1 MAVKHFRELEVW
13 KKAMDLVVGCYR
25 HTDPFPSHEQ
35 FGLTSQIR
43 RAAVSV
49 SANIAEGQ
57 ARFHTSEF
65 LYHLSV
71 ASGSLAELETLLEI
85 SSRLGYLKQPQLER
99 LLAGCQEVGRMLQ
112 RLRQALERRQPNEP
126 GRA

>member
-13 KKAMDLVVGCYR
+13 KKAIELVIGCYR
-25 HTDPFPSHEQ
+25 HTDLFPAKEQ

-57 ARFHTSEF
+57 ARFHTAEF

-85 SSRLGYLKQPQLER
+85 SSRLGYLQRRELEQ
-99 LLAGCQEVGRMLQ
+99 LLAGCSEVGRMLH
-112 RLRQALERRQPNEP
+112 RLRQALQRKKPAEQ
-126 GRA
+126 GRS